1 MRRVVLDHMAASWF
15 KTCFGFIPSC
25 YLGWSLAQTCW
36 MLQAPALMPGR
47 GGSSSII
54 PVDSVS
60 FCTKWLRRL
69 WAKGSGD
76 STVCWLR
83 RSPGGEAESSCASE
97 CWGFI
102 LFFFWSICFTRLYE
116 RKGWGNPVL
125 KAVWLLLGPARRTG
139 GRRGSKPDS
148 LTHQAILPIRRV
160 S

>member
-102 LFFFWSICFTRLYE
+102 LFYFFFGPFALQGCTREKAEVILSWRLSDCFRTCQKDRRKEGIQTRFPHTP
-116 RKGWGNPVL
+116 GNP
-125 KAVWLLLGPARRTG
+125 P
-139 GRRGSKPDS
+139 
-148 LTHQAILPIRRV
+148 H
-160 S
+160 